1 MPTMASTY
9 GAAGRVVVGA
19 AVFELPGAARTP
31 ARLDLL
37 LNLVTSSSDASQ
49 ADEVLRLIA
58 QSGLLAQV
66 PHDETQHKLTVRI
79 NALISSQN
87 ALGYRLAHAWIQQ
100 DPAVWNE
107 HLIANAATWTTQIL
121 NLIGAPEKLLH
132 QRANSDRLLA
142 AALQF
147 ATTHIFP
154 ENIAAR
160 QEFYRQVVHPNLPKL
175 VVGLAQLLD
184 FILKRVSDDGQIAHA
199 SQLHVVLVFINRL
212 MHAHPAQ
219 FRPVSA
225 RIHECISSL
234 LYADDAQSLAVPIFT
249 AAAEVLASLHLTG
262 ALSAKGS
269 EASGGNARTTQAQL
283 WQATIENQLHLATEA
298 WRFATSSYQATE
310 AAQQGESNAGAAR
323 PQSLK
328 AYPKDPLAATR
339 VAHECLALLLGTR
352 GRPGLISLHLRAAT
366 ARPVPVP
373 AGKIVSLCLDML
385 HVDVSSRFKPTAEAK
400 LCTLQASHLAALHTR
415 ALALVSQLALV
426 APAAIPLEAARLLGD
441 VCRLAEG
448 GGGAQASA
456 RVRLAAMRTLVVLV
470 GRQGIA
476 LPLDPAGRT
485 TLRLA
490 RLAVTQIARAVLQPA
505 GASGDAARSAKKA
518 RLYESDSLFTSGS
531 AKDRMHSLA
540 PEEVAC
546 TIAALHI
553 LVAVY
558 PLLTTSLSSVHY
570 DLMQLAVH
578 NVQAMVEVL
587 SDSIGTHSSSLRAAS
602 AGAGIP
608 STAELFEEAVGALG
622 DMCLDS
628 TSSVLAMVLPRAI
641 AVLGRVANAPSG
653 CSGRVR
659 VAAQRALVAVH
670 ASRKGKFVPVA
681 RGVGFGPR
689 AADDLDAIPD
699 GAKLAGATALGRSIP
714 AAESVESSLEEA
726 STAVLGK
733 RQVEQEEEE
742 VVVGDRMDVDAI
754 AAESNELFQAGGAD
768 ASTSV
773 AGGALG
779 LGRPG
784 SPLRSPVEKRIFS
797 PDPVK
802 PIHRTSTPRIGSPST
817 SHPRALSR
825 PASPTPDQPAPSM
838 LTPGRMVSPTAIAST
853 TTLVAEEPTVGAVQ
867 EAQPAET
874 AKPTVQIGAAS
885 EDDDDDE
892 MPEIDM
898 SDSDSDEQ

>member
-9 GAAGRVVVGA
+9 GAAGRAAVGA

-49 ADEVLRLIA
+49 VDEVLRLIA

-66 PHDETQHKLTVRI
+66 PHNETQHKLTVRI

-132 QRANSDRLLA
+132 QRENSDRLLA

-175 VVGLAQLLD
+175 IVGLAQLLD
-184 FILKRVSDDGQIAHA
+184 VILKSVSDDGQIAHA

-269 EASGGNARTTQAQL
+269 EASGGNARTTQVQL
-283 WQATIENQLHLATEA
+283 WQATIENQLHLAAEA

-310 AAQQGESNAGAAR
+310 AAQQGESNAGTAR

-339 VAHECLALLLGTR
+339 VAHERLALLLGTR

-400 LCTLQASHLAALHTR
+400 LCTLQASHLATLHTR
-415 ALALVSQLALV
+415 ALALVSQLALI

-448 GGGAQASA
+448 GGGAQAGA
-456 RVRLAAMRTLVVLV
+456 R
-470 GRQGIA
+470 
-476 LPLDPAGRT
+476 
-485 TLRLA
+485 
-490 RLAVTQIARAVLQPA
+490 
-505 GASGDAARSAKKA
+505 
-518 RLYESDSLFTSGS
+518 
-531 AKDRMHSLA
+531 
-540 PEEVAC
+540 EVAC

-689 AADDLDAIPD
+689 AVDDLDAIPD

-714 AAESVESSLEEA
+714 AAESVENSLLEA

-742 VVVGDRMDVDAI
+742 EEGGNRMDVDAI

-802 PIHRTSTPRIGSPST
+802 PAHRTSTPRIGSPST

-825 PASPTPDQPAPSM
+825 PASPTPDQPAASM

-874 AKPTVQIGAAS
+874 TKSTVQIGAAS
-885 EDDDDDE
+885 DDDDDDE